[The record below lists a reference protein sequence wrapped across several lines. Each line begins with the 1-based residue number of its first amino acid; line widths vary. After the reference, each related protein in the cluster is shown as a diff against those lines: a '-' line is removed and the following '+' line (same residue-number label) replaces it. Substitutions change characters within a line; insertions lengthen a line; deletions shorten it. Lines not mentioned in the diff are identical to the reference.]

1 MEDKRKTQAEICK
14 VTGLTEVTLRKV
26 YKELLENWDD
36 LLPPN
41 YTPAVPPEK
50 AFPMTAITSCR
61 SSTSKVDLMEISN
74 LQIHLEKDKHQE
86 AKKPGKATDIS
97 EIDFHQPKPKDAEL
111 KNTSRSSSRIPP
123 PPPPPFTANKES
135 YQGGFWQ
142 RQFPFGM
149 KTGGEKDQKGDQVA
163 TTTNDTK
170 YSPSDTELKI
180 VDKEAA
186 VCNISRSMGHA
197 SNMLTPQAANT
208 SWQLGTPSEALES
221 SASRYGKLQVGS
233 DQAFGPQGAGN
244 KSRASDADTSHC
256 RDKK

>member
-74 LQIHLEKDKHQE
+74 LQIHVEKDKHQE
-86 AKKPGKATDIS
+86 AKKPGKATDVS

-111 KNTSRSSSRIPP
+111 KNASRSSSRAP

-149 KTGGEKDQKGDQVA
+149 KASGEKDQKSDHAV
-163 TTTNDTK
+163 TSINDTK
-170 YSPSDTELKI
+170 CLPLDTELKI
-180 VDKEAA
+180 VDKESA
-186 VCNISRSMGHA
+186 VCNVSRSMGHA

-208 SWQLGTPSEALES
+208 SWQLSMPLEALES
-221 SASRYGKLQVGS
+221 SASRYGKLQSGS
-233 DQAFGPQGAGN
+233 DQAFGSQGAGN
-244 KSRASDADTSHC
+244 KSRTSDNDASHC